1 MSKFTILRK
10 PKKKPELNIAPLID
24 MVFLLLIF
32 FMVATTIQKDYGIE
46 ISKPEASTVVRL
58 DDESIV
64 IAISKEGEYV
74 FNKKKVNLDDIRA
87 AFGDDKEK
95 NGKKNVIILA
105 DKKAYTKTLI
115 DLLDELR
122 SIGVVNLSIGAE
134 EEKKK

>member
-58 DDESIV
+58 DEKSLV
-64 IAISKEGEYV
+64 IAISGDGEYV
-74 FNKKKVNLDDIRA
+74 FDKKKVTLDEIRA

-95 NGKKNVIILA
+95 NGKKSVIILA

-122 SIGVVNLSIGAE
+122 GIGVVNLSIGAKE
-134 EEKKK
+134 EQK